1 MPRGVFE
8 RLADYE
14 LNVSRTYMPSILQ
27 NISSLGANAIG
38 QMRAQE
44 EHIQK
49 KALNRARLLSE
60 KLRQKDYAQR
70 IMMHSQ
76 ELTLRQQI
84 AATRAAEAAAER
96 EQQTLQDEA
105 KQKTADYRAET
116 ERMKILASYGQQDR
130 PPRYDDKTGEYYR
143 LEPSM
148 AGKMLRKTIAP
159 DEKAY
164 WDKVRSTDPDR
175 FYGRETY
182 GTAIHPS
189 RERIAEKQLDILR
202 QKVEL
207 QRERDKQRTAML
219 MEELAFE
226 KEKFGYIKNDTWKRG
241 MQHAELLTSVLSKDQ
256 YNMSKEAAASLRADR
271 DALLQELKQS
281 RKAGGNGAQQPAP
294 EHEPGQK
301 LRSPWPD
308 ILPDAAYREMIERG
322 VRHSSIEALLRL
334 QGKLK

>member
-14 LNVSRTYMPSILQ
+14 LDVSRTYMPSILQ
-27 NISSLGANAIG
+27 NIASLGANAVG

-84 AATRAAEAAAER
+84 AATRVAEAAAGL
-96 EQQTLQDEA
+96 EQEKTRDIA
-105 KQKTADYRAET
+105 KQKTADYRAES
-116 ERMKILASYGQQDR
+116 ERMKIIASYGQQDR

-148 AGKMLRKTIAP
+148 AGKMLRKTISP

-164 WDKVRSTDPDR
+164 WEKVRSTDPDR

-189 RERIAEKQLDILR
+189 REKIEEERLAIQR
-202 QKVEL
+202 QKLAL
-207 QRERDKQRTAML
+207 QQERDKERTAIL
-219 MEELAFE
+219 FEKIALE

-256 YNMSKEAAASLRADR
+256 YNMSKEAANALRADR
-271 DALLQELKQS
+271 DALLEELKRS
-281 RKAGGNGAQQPAP
+281 RKAGGNGAQKP
-294 EHEPGQK
+294 EQEPEQK
-301 LRSPWPD
+301 LRSPWPE

-322 VRHSSIEALLRL
+322 VRRSSIEALLRM